1 MPLRSSLAG
10 VRVLDLT
17 RNLAGPYCTMLL
29 GDLGADVVKVESRG
43 GDDTRAWT
51 PPDWNGESPTFLA
64 ANRNKRSV
72 AIDLDHPDG
81 AAVVRALAERSDIVV
96 ESFRPGALDR
106 RGLGYDALSA
116 TNPGLIWC
124 SISAFGSSGPLAGR
138 PGYDPVLQART
149 GIMSMTGYPDGP
161 PARLGIGA
169 IDLGTG
175 LWATIAIQAA
185 LAERQRDPAG
195 RGTRIDTSLYEV
207 AVWWLSYHLEGYLA
221 SGQSP
226 QRGGTSIG
234 FIAPYEVFPTSDGEG
249 VMVAAANDNLYAN
262 LCRALGLPPDERFTT
277 NAERV
282 AHRDELRS
290 LVADRTR
297 AFTADALEALLDTHS
312 VPCSRVRS
320 VGETAEDEQTAVLG
334 MLANLPHPRIPELR
348 VIDMPVSEHGVRA
361 ELRLPPPLL
370 GEHTDAVLAELGYG
384 SDDVEGLRR
393 DGAVR

>member
-29 GDLGADVVKVESRG
+29 GDLGADVVKVESPG
-43 GDDTRAWT
+43 GDDTRTWV

-64 ANRNKRSV
+64 ANRNKRSI
-72 AIDLDHPDG
+72 AIDLDHPAG
-81 AAVVRALAERSDIVV
+81 AGVVKALAERADVVV

-106 RGLGYDALSA
+106 RGLGYDALA
-116 TNPGLIWC
+116 EGNPGLIWC
-124 SISAFGSSGPLAGR
+124 SISAFGRTGPLAGR

-185 LAERQRDPAG
+185 LAERQRAPDG

-221 SGQSP
+221 SGASP
-226 QRGGTSIG
+226 SRGGTSIG
-234 FIAPYEVFPTSDGEG
+234 FIAPYEVFPTSDGTG

-262 LCRALGLPPDERFTT
+262 LCRALGLPDDPRFAT
-277 NAERV
+277 NPGRV
-282 AHRDELRS
+282 AHRHEVNAM
-290 LVADRTR
+290 VAERTR
-297 AFTADALEALLDTHS
+297 AFTAPDLEALLDRHA
-312 VPCSRVRS
+312 VPCSRVRT
-320 VGETAEDEQTAVLG
+320 VGETAEDEQTSVLA
-334 MLANLPHPRIPELR
+334 MLANLPHPRIPDLR
-348 VIDMPVSEHGVRA
+348 VIDMPVSESGARA
-361 ELRLPPPLL
+361 ELRHPPPLL

-384 SDDVEGLRR
+384 DGDVEGLRR
-393 DGAVR
+393 DGVVR

>member
-10 VRVLDLT
+10 VKVLDLT

-29 GDLGADVVKVESRG
+29 GDLGADVVKVESPA
-43 GDDTRAWT
+43 GDDTRTWT

-64 ANRNKRSV
+64 ANRNKRSIAV
-72 AIDLDHPDG
+72 DLDQPAG
-81 AAVVRALAERSDIVV
+81 VEVVHALAERADVVV

-106 RGLGYDALSA
+106 RGLGYDALA
-116 TNPGLIWC
+116 ARNPALIWC
-124 SISAFGSSGPLAGR
+124 SISAFGREGPLAGR

-149 GIMSMTGYPDGP
+149 GIMAMTGYPGSP

-185 LAERQRDPAG
+185 LAERARDG
-195 RGTRIDTSLYEV
+195 TGTRIDTSLYEV

-226 QRGGTSIG
+226 SRGGTSIG
-234 FIAPYEVFPTSDGEG
+234 FIAPYEVFPTSDGIG
-249 VMVAAANDNLYAN
+249 VMVAAANDHLYAN
-262 LCRALGLPPDERFTT
+262 LCRALGLPDDPRFATNPD
-277 NAERV
+277 RV
-282 AHRDELRS
+282 AHRAEVCA
-290 LVADRTR
+290 LVAERTR
-297 AFTADALEALLDTHS
+297 AYTAPQLEELLERHA

-334 MLANLPHPRIPELR
+334 ILANLPHPRIPDLR
-348 VIDMPVSEHGVRA
+348 VIDMPVSEAGARA
-361 ELRLPPPLL
+361 DMRHPPPLL
-370 GEHTDAVLAELGYG
+370 GEHTDAVLAELGYAA
-384 SDDVEGLRR
+384 DAVARLRK
-393 DGAVR
+393 DGAVA